1 MKDKNAT
8 AEKRLSY
15 TPLSVIA
22 LLFALAAGSLE
33 AVLML
38 RYFEPYITASTGEE
52 LFCFFS
58 VDTVL
63 PTVLYIVSAAAAAI
77 IVIFGFIA
85 QRRAPEPNERPSS
98 LTGLSV
104 FTGLVCGFAL
114 AAATVFFAL
123 GMYRS
128 GTLLLFNKP
137 VDVVTAALIICAV
150 PAALYFIVVSF
161 GGYKKPAVAVL
172 GSFAVL
178 WVALLLLRLYFT
190 MNLSLRSPTRSKL

>member
-1 MKDKNAT
+1 MHARRVVRHVLRHSSHTSESNISSERIYIMKDKNAT

-85 QRRAPEPNERPSS
+85 QRRAPVVAHRAVGIHRTCMR
-98 LTGLSV
+98 LCAC
-104 FTGLVCGFAL
+104 CGDCIFRARHVPLRHASAL
-114 AAATVFFAL
+114 
-123 GMYRS
+123 
-128 GTLLLFNKP
+128 
-137 VDVVTAALIICAV
+137 
-150 PAALYFIVVSF
+150 
-161 GGYKKPAVAVL
+161 
-172 GSFAVL
+172 
-178 WVALLLLRLYFT
+178 
-190 MNLSLRSPTRSKL
+190 

>member
-1 MKDKNAT
+1 MFA
-8 AEKRLSY
+8 
-15 TPLSVIA
+15 A

-85 QRRAPEPNERPSS
+85 QRRWNDW
-98 LTGLSV
+98 LSV
-104 FTGLVCGFAL
+104 STRENLSCSMECG
-114 AAATVFFAL
+114 
-123 GMYRS
+123 
-128 GTLLLFNKP
+128 
-137 VDVVTAALIICAV
+137 
-150 PAALYFIVVSF
+150 
-161 GGYKKPAVAVL
+161 
-172 GSFAVL
+172 
-178 WVALLLLRLYFT
+178 ALL
-190 MNLSLRSPTRSKL
+190 

>member
-63 PTVLYIVSAAAAAI
+63 PTVLYIVSAAA
-77 IVIFGFIA
+77 
-85 QRRAPEPNERPSS
+85 
-98 LTGLSV
+98 L
-104 FTGLVCGFAL
+104 
-114 AAATVFFAL
+114 
-123 GMYRS
+123 
-128 GTLLLFNKP
+128 
-137 VDVVTAALIICAV
+137 
-150 PAALYFIVVSF
+150 
-161 GGYKKPAVAVL
+161 
-172 GSFAVL
+172 
-178 WVALLLLRLYFT
+178 
-190 MNLSLRSPTRSKL
+190 

>member
-85 QRRAPEPNERPSS
+85 QRRAPEPNRAP
-98 LTGLSV
+98 
-104 FTGLVCGFAL
+104 LVAHRAVGIHRTCMRLCACCGDCIFRARHVPLRHASAL
-114 AAATVFFAL
+114 
-123 GMYRS
+123 
-128 GTLLLFNKP
+128 
-137 VDVVTAALIICAV
+137 
-150 PAALYFIVVSF
+150 
-161 GGYKKPAVAVL
+161 
-172 GSFAVL
+172 
-178 WVALLLLRLYFT
+178 
-190 MNLSLRSPTRSKL
+190 